1 MEPNPTLDQLHVFLT
16 VVEKGSFSAASRAL
30 NRAQSVVSYTIAGLE
45 DQLGVALFKRIGT
58 KRPELTEAGQSVLE
72 DARRMVA
79 DLDLMRARIR
89 GLKDGLEGYLSVAIS
104 VMVPSEVIAH
114 VLRTFQIRYPTVSL
128 GVTVGELGFVVEAV
142 ANGTA
147 MVGFGGAVVKKDN
160 LVIADRIGE
169 SFMIPVAAA
178 DHPLGQLKRP
188 LTLSDIRDETQLVVS
203 DVSGLTKGRDFNV
216 LSIKTW
222 RVSEFTTKHLFIRS
236 GLGWGGLPVPMVQ
249 DDIRNGSLVH
259 LDLPAYNHR
268 EYPIYAVSKIANPPG
283 PAARWLIA
291 EFQAELSRFAAQSDI
306 PLPIETR
313 SHSRN

>member
-114 VLRTFQIRYPTVSL
+114 VLQTFQIRYPTVSL

-268 EYPIYAVSKIANPPG
+268 EYPIYTVSKIANPPG

>member
-30 NRAQSVVSYTIAGLE
+30 NRAQSVVSYTITGLE
-45 DQLGVALFKRIGT
+45 AQLGVALFERVGT

-104 VMVPSEVIAH
+104 VMVPSEVISR
-114 VLRTFQIRYPTVSL
+114 VLSTFQSRYPTVSL
-128 GVTVGELGFVVEAV
+128 GVTVGELGVVVEAV

-147 MVGFGGAVVKKDN
+147 IVGFGGAVVRKDN
-160 LVIADRIGE
+160 LVIAERIGE

-178 DHPLGQLKRP
+178 DHRLGKLKGQ
-188 LTLSDIRDETQLVVS
+188 LTLSDVRDETQLVVS

-222 RVSEFTTKHLFIRS
+222 RVSEFTTKHLFIRA

-249 DDIRNGSLVH
+249 DDVRDGTLVH

-268 EYPIYAVSKIANPPG
+268 EYPIYAVTKIANPPG
-283 PAARWLIA
+283 PAGRWLIG
-291 EFQAELSRFAAQSDI
+291 EFQEELARFCSHFDTQ
-306 PLPIETR
+306 LPNDAR
-313 SHSRN
+313 SH